1 WAKKRGLPRH
11 LGHKRALETL
21 IDIIDACIERDIKV
35 VSLYAFSTENWNRP
49 KDEISHLFTYLGLFF
64 KREIDSLIRKGGR
77 IIISGDVNRL
87 PKRTQKVVTDAIE
100 RTKNNNKIVI
110 NICLNYGGK
119 QELLKATKEIATLV
133 KEDKLD
139 VADIDLDTIEN
150 HLYTKGL
157 PNVDLLIRT
166 SGEYRTSNFLPWQL
180 AYAEFIFTDVHWP
193 DFTPDELDKCL
204 MEFDNRNRRF
214 GGLKNV

>member
-1 WAKKRGLPRH
+1 MS
-11 LGHKRALETL
+11 
-21 IDIIDACIERDIKV
+21 ID
-35 VSLYAFSTENWNRP
+35 F
-49 KDEISHLFTYLGLFF
+49 
-64 KREIDSLIRKGGR
+64 
-77 IIISGDVNRL
+77 
-87 PKRTQKVVTDAIE
+87 QKVVADAIE